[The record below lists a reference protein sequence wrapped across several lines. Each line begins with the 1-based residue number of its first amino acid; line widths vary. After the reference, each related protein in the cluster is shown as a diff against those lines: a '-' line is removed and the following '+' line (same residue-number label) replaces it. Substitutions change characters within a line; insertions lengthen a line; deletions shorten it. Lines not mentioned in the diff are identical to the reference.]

1 MDPQAEITVDIHD
14 PIETQLQRL
23 EIEEQIVIL
32 YACESG
38 SRAWGFPSP
47 DSDYD
52 VRFIYLRPLEWYLS
66 IDTRPDTIDL
76 PVNGLLD
83 INGWDLRKALKL
95 FKGSNSAI
103 YEWLQSPI
111 VYQRHGS
118 LDREIL
124 DLANSHYD
132 PRAGIY
138 HYLNSTTN
146 CYQEYLRSDIVKL
159 KKYFYALRPI
169 LAAKWIIEYQ
179 TFPPMV
185 FGELLRSIEDRQEIV
200 TEIDRLLAIKATANE
215 STTIPTSQII
225 NDFIAA
231 EIERCSQAVKLIPR
245 NQIDSVALDNLFKKY
260 ALSGC

>member
-1 MDPQAEITVDIHD
+1 MDTQEEIAVDINNT
-14 PIETQLQRL
+14 IETQLQQL

-66 IDTRPDTIDL
+66 IDPRRDTIDL
-76 PVNGLLD
+76 PVNALLD

-95 FKGSNSAI
+95 FKGSNSTI
-103 YEWLQSPI
+103 YEWCQSPI

-118 LDREIL
+118 LDRELL

-132 PRAGIY
+132 PRGGIY
-138 HYLNSTTN
+138 HYLNSTID
-146 CYQEYLRSDIVKL
+146 CYQKYLRSDVVKL

-169 LAAKWIIEYQ
+169 LAAKWIIQQQ

-185 FGELLRSIEDRQEIV
+185 FAALLKLIEDRQDVI

-225 NDFIAA
+225 NDFIEA
-231 EIERCSQAVKLIPR
+231 EIERCSQSVKLIPR